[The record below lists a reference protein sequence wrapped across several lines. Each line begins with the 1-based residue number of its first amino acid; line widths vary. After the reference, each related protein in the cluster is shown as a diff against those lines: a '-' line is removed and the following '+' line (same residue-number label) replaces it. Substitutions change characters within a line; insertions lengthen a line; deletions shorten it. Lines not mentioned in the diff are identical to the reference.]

1 MASELIEAIEAQDAE
16 RVAAVVAASPEVAED
31 RTDSGVSALM
41 YAHYHG
47 LDSSPIRA
55 ARGTALDV
63 FEAATVGDLERLR
76 ELLDE
81 DAELVRA
88 RSVDTGTA
96 LHFAAFFGQP
106 EAARM
111 LLERGA
117 DPHAVSETFGDVTPL
132 HSAAAAQN
140 RDTVRALLAAGADP
154 NARQGGG
161 FTAVH
166 AAAQNGDAE
175 MLEDLLAAG
184 ADPTAPTDDGRIAAD
199 FAKEAGHDEIVARLE
214 GA

>member
-16 RVAAVVAASPEVAED
+16 RVAAVVEANPEVAED
-31 RTDSGVSALM
+31 RTDGGVSALM
-41 YAHYHG
+41 YAHYYG
-47 LDSSPIRA
+47 IDSAAIRA
-55 ARGTALDV
+55 ARRTPLDV
-63 FEAATVGDLERLR
+63 FEAATVGDLQRLR
-76 ELLDE
+76 ELLDD

-106 EAARM
+106 EAARL

-132 HSAAAAQN
+132 HSAAAARN
-140 RDTVRALLAAGADP
+140 GDAVRALLAAGADP

-161 FTAVH
+161 FTAIH

-184 ADPTAPTDDGRIAAD
+184 ADPAATTDDGRVAAD
-199 FAKEAGHDEIVARLE
+199 FAREAGHEGIVARLDSV
-214 GA
+214 